1 MKTALMLIFGLLTL
15 LLVSI
20 TPGCDLFNNTPEE
33 GEGVAALD
41 FSAPRAQ
48 LIQAGP
54 ETMTNA
60 DTITVELGTFYSPI
74 EYEIAYVADSLSG
87 STAGTQ
93 YLEWDADGDGANFVR
108 RETMVI
114 NGVTTRGV
122 ETGTIVGGTLRL
134 RTITTGTQSTR
145 LWHEFWYT
153 PRAPN

>member
-1 MKTALMLIFGLLTL
+1 MKTVLSLLFGLLAFL
-15 LLVSI
+15 LISL
-20 TPGCDLFNNTPEE
+20 TPGCDPTPEE
-33 GEGVAALD
+33 GTEGTVTALD
-41 FSAPRAQ
+41 FSVPRST

-74 EYEIAYVADSLSG
+74 EYEISYVADSLSG
-87 STAGTQ
+87 ATAGTQ

-108 RETMVI
+108 IETMVI
-114 NGVTTRGV
+114 NGVTTRGR
-122 ETGTIVGGTLRL
+122 ETGTLVGGSLRL

-145 LWHEFWYT
+145 LWHEFWST